1 MDVRAHKLSAL
12 FSRSCALTL
21 SLHSSAEKVRT
32 KWVPLPCYDYII
44 TALIGGITM
53 KYMSAEQAGKCGRF
67 IKLPCAIFDSRLSP
81 LAKLLYAYL
90 LNLSTLSA
98 KNGLSDERGV
108 YVFCTILEAARMLS
122 CCRDKAIDYFSEL
135 EQEQLIYRQHCGRGK
150 PNRIYLVDSM
160 KSTNEPV
167 DSTESTHRID
177 KIDASSR
184 QNPPE
189 AVDVVDTNYT
199 NTNYTDSNYTD
210 CNKTAS
216 SPLLPESDQAL
227 LLKAKLDIRYF
238 SRKAAGESEEQ
249 LEKEAYEHYLTMKK
263 DPLQ

>member
-1 MDVRAHKLSAL
+1 
-12 FSRSCALTL
+12 
-21 SLHSSAEKVRT
+21 
-32 KWVPLPCYDYII
+32 
-44 TALIGGITM
+44 M

-108 YVFCTILEAARMLS
+108 YVFCT
-122 CCRDKAIDYFSEL
+122 L
-135 EQEQLIYRQHCGRGK
+135 EQASEMLDCSRNTARKHFKQLDEQGLIKRQFRDGEAF
-150 PNRIYLVDSM
+150 RIYLPDPSNLTPSNLDES
-160 KSTNEPV
+160 KDCPPPAQELPDTHTKN
-167 DSTESTHRID
+167 DSTPV
-177 KIDASSR
+177 
-184 QNPPE
+184 QNLPP
-189 AVDVVDTNYT
+189 NYT

-210 CNKTAS
+210 CNETAS
-216 SPLLPESDQAL
+216 SPLLPESDQSL

>member
-1 MDVRAHKLSAL
+1 
-12 FSRSCALTL
+12 
-21 SLHSSAEKVRT
+21 
-32 KWVPLPCYDYII
+32 
-44 TALIGGITM
+44 M

-122 CCRDKAIDYFSEL
+122 CCRDKAIDYFTEL

-150 PNRIYLVDSM
+150 PNRIFLVDSM

-167 DSTESTHRID
+167 DSIESTHRID

-249 LEKEAYEHYLTMKK
+249 LEKEAYEHYLSMKK
-263 DPLQ
+263 APLTAVPAEP

>member
-1 MDVRAHKLSAL
+1 
-12 FSRSCALTL
+12 
-21 SLHSSAEKVRT
+21 
-32 KWVPLPCYDYII
+32 
-44 TALIGGITM
+44 M

-108 YVFCTILEAARMLS
+108 YVFCT
-122 CCRDKAIDYFSEL
+122 L
-135 EQEQLIYRQHCGRGK
+135 EQASEMLDCSRNTARKHFKQLDEQGLIKRQFRDGEAF
-150 PNRIYLVDSM
+150 RIYLPDPSNLTPSNLDES
-160 KSTNEPV
+160 KDCPPPAQELPDTPTKN
-167 DSTESTHRID
+167 DSTPV
-177 KIDASSR
+177 
-184 QNPPE
+184 QNLPP
-189 AVDVVDTNYT
+189 NYT